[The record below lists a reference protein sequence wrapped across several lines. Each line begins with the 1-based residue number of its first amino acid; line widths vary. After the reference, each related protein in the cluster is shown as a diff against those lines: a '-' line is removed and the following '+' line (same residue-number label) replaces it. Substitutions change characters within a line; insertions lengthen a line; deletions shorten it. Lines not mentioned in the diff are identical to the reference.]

1 MFQFYLLKLE
11 KRIAI
16 IRKTFEEGPWSG
28 TESIKLIEKQD
39 IGIIVILRNLI
50 SISETFIELFTGNS
64 KVLVMNTTRLNN
76 MIYLLFYCDNLEI
89 NCLFL
94 KFVNIILQY
103 KTFKTIK
110 EHIHEIIEL

>member
-50 SISETFIELFTGNS
+50 SIAETFIELFDGNARF
-64 KVLVMNTTRLNN
+64 LVMNTTRLNN
-76 MIYLLFYCDNLEI
+76 MIYLLLYCDNLEI
-89 NCLFL
+89 NCLCM
-94 KFVNIILQY
+94 KFVSLILQ
-103 KTFKTIK
+103 
-110 EHIHEIIEL
+110 